1 MESTAVN
8 VTYEDQKR
16 INRFSL
22 LNKNFHEF
30 EEEVKSLEEKLHSF
44 EDALDEIELAA
55 EDSATIMIGESFV
68 TLTESQALDRLNNLK
83 AECMAKLE
91 KAKENIDSHGKE
103 MDELKGSLYAKF
115 GKLINLDE

>member
-8 VTYEDQKR
+8 ITYEDQKR

-68 TLTESQALDRLNNLK
+68 TLTESQALDRLNVLK
-83 AECMAKLE
+83 AECIAKLE
-91 KAKENIDSHGKE
+91 KAKENIESHGKE